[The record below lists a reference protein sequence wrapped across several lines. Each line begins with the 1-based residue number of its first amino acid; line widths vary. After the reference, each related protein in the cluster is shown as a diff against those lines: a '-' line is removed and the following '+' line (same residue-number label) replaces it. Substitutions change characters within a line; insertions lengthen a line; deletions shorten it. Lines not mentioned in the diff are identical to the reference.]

1 MRLLSHRC
9 ALTEM
14 ILAFVRLVR
23 DKLLATVEKER
34 ITFRIF
40 NQKTHLFDQFTF
52 NEDQFDQLMGRE
64 IPQLELLRSMRPFLR
79 GLLAF
84 VSDLVGKED
93 REVQLSVGKLTRLGP
108 VRSADQAVQKALR
121 VVCHRHL
128 DTLVYLLQKMG
139 LDLMPLMDNLA
150 VDDQFLMETL
160 VHGLLS
166 KQLRTVVYGS
176 KDTVPQTAVLKCIN
190 RNLRSVRKLN
200 QLLFDSL
207 SQFLRVWLINV
218 GTNPR
223 RTAVY
228 NFCIEVGQSLSFHL
242 RFFKSSLSGFIRRI
256 ERGTKGCG
264 GVHGQLPGTHEGRG
278 GLVLP
283 QPQSVRAQQ

>member
-1 MRLLSHRC
+1 MSHRC
-9 ALTEM
+9 ALTEL

-23 DKLLATVEKER
+23 EKLLATVEKER

-40 NQKTHLFDQFTF
+40 NPKTHLFDQFTF

-64 IPQLELLRSMRPFLR
+64 IPQLDLLRSLRPFLR
-79 GLLAF
+79 GLLTF
-84 VSDLVGKED
+84 VSELVAQED
-93 REVQLSVGKLTRLGP
+93 RVVHLSVGKLSRLGP
-108 VRSADQAVQKALR
+108 VRPADQKVQKALR

-128 DTLVYLLQKMG
+128 DTLVYLHQKMG

-150 VDDQFLMETL
+150 VDDQALMENL
-160 VHGLLS
+160 VHKLLS
-166 KQLRTVVYGS
+166 QQLRTVVFGS
-176 KDTVPQTAVLKCIN
+176 KETLHQTSVLKCIN

-200 QLLFDSL
+200 QPLFDSL

-242 RFFKSSLSGFIRRI
+242 RFFKSSL
-256 ERGTKGCG
+256 C
-264 GVHGQLPGTHEGRG
+264 
-278 GLVLP
+278 
-283 QPQSVRAQQ
+283 